1 MKKVL
6 FVIRSLGGGGAER
19 TLSNIVTHFPPDWD
33 IDILVNHEN
42 LVQYPYK
49 GNILSLDL
57 VSDKRTS
64 PLFITKEIWIKTRY
78 LKRLKKEKHYDVVLS
93 FLDTSNIAN
102 ILSGNKYSKNVISV
116 HVNMFAKEAKL
127 LYKVGAFFLFKLIYN
142 RADRIITVSKEI
154 ERELLLRN
162 PKLATITKTIVN
174 GYDCREIMECA
185 SEEPENNIDINDAKL
200 VVTVGRLNEQKGQWH
215 LIRAFS
221 RVVEQVPDA
230 YLLILGTGELLQYLQ
245 QIISALHL
253 EKNVLL
259 AGYCENPFWYEA
271 KAQMFV
277 MPSMYEGYPN
287 ALAEAICCGVP
298 CIATDFHSGAR
309 EILAADLEDV
319 KAKVDSIVEL
329 EYGILTPLC
338 SGKRYHGCEALEPA
352 EECLAEAILMLL
364 TDHEKREHYVQQCI
378 KRREQLGI
386 DSVIREWVGVFEE
399 LSSTNIDGD
408 RI

>member
-6 FVIRSLGGGGAER
+6 FVIRSLSGDGAER
-19 TLSNIVTHFPPDWD
+19 ALSNIVTHLPPEWD

-49 GNILSLDL
+49 GNILSLGL
-57 VSDKRTS
+57 VSDQRKS
-64 PLFITKEIWIKTRY
+64 PLFIVKELWIKTKY
-78 LKRLKKEKHYDVVLS
+78 LKALKKKEHYDAVVS

-116 HVNMFAKEAKL
+116 RVNMFAKEAKL
-127 LYKVGAFFLFKLIYN
+127 LYRVGAFFLFKLIYN
-142 RADRIITVSKEI
+142 HADRIITVSREI
-154 ERELLLRN
+154 ESELLIRY
-162 PKLATITKTIVN
+162 PRLATVTKTITN
-174 GYDCREIMECA
+174 GYDSGKITECINRK
-185 SEEPENNIDINDAKL
+185 PENDIDINYAKL
-200 VVTVGRLNEQKGQWH
+200 VVTAGRLNEQKGQWH

-221 RVVEQVPDA
+221 RVVEKVPDA
-230 YLLILGTGELLQYLQ
+230 FLLILGEGELRQYMQ
-245 QIISALHL
+245 HIIHELHL

-309 EILAADLEDV
+309 EILADDLEDV
-319 KAKVDSIVEL
+319 QAKVDSIAEL

-338 SGKRYHGCEALEPA
+338 SGRRYRGGEALEPA
-352 EECLAEAILMLL
+352 EECLAEAIQMLL
-364 TDHEKREHYVQQCI
+364 TDRNKREHYA
-378 KRREQLGI
+378 QL
-386 DSVIREWVGVFEE
+386 SVIRREE
-399 LSSTNIDGD
+399 LSIDSIV
-408 RI
+408 REWVEIVETM